1 MEDTWR
7 DLGREELEHQY
18 SPSQWSPRMDKDAV
32 IKAHVN
38 KTTEGTRISRSLSK
52 TMLNIQYGERES
64 EKLDLYLPQVP
75 STSFPLLV
83 YIHGGYW
90 QFLSKEESGFMVP
103 PLVLHGIGVMV
114 MDYDIAPQGH
124 MDLIVSQVRQSIAVT
139 IQRYPQITGIYLCG
153 HSAGAHLVAMTLCTK
168 WSEYMVKPDIKAGAV
183 LVSGVYD
190 LLPII
195 HTYVN
200 DALKMSQTD
209 AERNSPMRCLT
220 QMESHIRTCQIA
232 IVVAEHDSPEFHRQ
246 SQEYFQSLQ
255 AVGFSV
261 TFTQIDGTDHFDV
274 IEQLHDEKYVLTQ
287 MILEMIKKKQS

>member
-1 MEDTWR
+1 MNM
-7 DLGREELEHQY
+7 LY
-18 SPSQWSPRMDKDAV
+18 SGITKSACT
-32 IKAHVN
+32 
-38 KTTEGTRISRSLSK
+38 KTTTLWLFNYSI
-52 TMLNIQYGERES
+52 I
-64 EKLDLYLPQVP
+64 
-75 STSFPLLV
+75 FLL
-83 YIHGGYW
+83 
-90 QFLSKEESGFMVP
+90 FS
-103 PLVLHGIGVMV
+103 
-114 MDYDIAPQGH
+114 
-124 MDLIVSQVRQSIAVT
+124 
-139 IQRYPQITGIYLCG
+139 GIYLCG

-168 WSEYMVKPDIKAGAV
+168 WSEYMVKPDIKGAV